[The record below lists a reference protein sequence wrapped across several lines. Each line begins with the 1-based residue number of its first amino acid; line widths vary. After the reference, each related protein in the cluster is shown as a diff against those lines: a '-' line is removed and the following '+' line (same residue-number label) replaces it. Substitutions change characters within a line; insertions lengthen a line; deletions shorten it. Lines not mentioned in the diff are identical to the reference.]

1 VQKVVRVIK
10 KQEPLLQILN
20 FTQYIYT
27 NQNVIRSASYIKWF
41 EKEAYMW
48 ISGFCLHGES
58 KKINACV
65 LKDVTSFLSNST
77 GPSNST
83 QQWGLKSPKE
93 RLVKDEI
100 ISYNEG

>member
-1 VQKVVRVIK
+1 MQMVVRVIK

-20 FTQYIYT
+20 FTKYIYP
-27 NQNVIRSASYIKWF
+27 NQNVVRSASYIKWF

-48 ISGFCLHGES
+48 ISGFCSRGES
-58 KKINACV
+58 KKTNARV
-65 LKDVTSFLSNST
+65 LEDVTSFLSNST

-83 QQWGLKSPKE
+83 QQWGLKSLEEK
-93 RLVKDEI
+93 LVKDEI